1 MKSRGAKAL
10 TAEGAEFAETLF
22 FLYWT
27 RGPEC
32 AIEKDFGGLCF
43 ELLFPF
49 APRPLR
55 SLRLKLSLRCG
66 TISLVK

>member
-10 TAEGAEFAETLF
+10 TAEGAEFAENLF

-49 APRPLR
+49 VAER
-55 SLRLKLSLRCG
+55 
-66 TISLVK
+66 